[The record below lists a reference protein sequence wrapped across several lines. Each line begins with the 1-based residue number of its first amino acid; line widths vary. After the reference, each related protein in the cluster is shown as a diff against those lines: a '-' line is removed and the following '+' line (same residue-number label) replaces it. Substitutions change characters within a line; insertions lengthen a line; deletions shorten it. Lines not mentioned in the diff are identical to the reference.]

1 MLLIN
6 IQIYGTQSIKYIYK
20 TEQLQK
26 QFFAL
31 TSAQM
36 QMYLLSCLKT
46 SKSKRQACLSSI
58 AKDQQICFTCSA
70 FSLKTTTFTPHINN
84 LI

>member
-1 MLLIN
+1 MLLRN
-6 IQIYGTQSIKYIYK
+6 IQSYGTQSIKYIYK
-20 TEQLQK
+20 TEQLRK

-36 QMYLLSCLKT
+36 QMYLFSCLKT
-46 SKSKRQACLSSI
+46 SKSKIQACLSSI
-58 AKDQQICFTCSA
+58 AKISKSVLPVLH
-70 FSLKTTTFTPHINN
+70 SLSKQLLSL